1 MKQVLR
7 RGLKEMVVDDVP
19 APRPGR
25 NQVLVRPHF
34 SLISSGTETASIKTG
49 SLVSELADNPSHIS
63 KVLAAMRANGPGRT
77 VREVLAKFSD
87 YAVLGYA
94 GAGEI
99 IDMHPS
105 VRDLEIGA
113 RVAYGGEGTGHGEVI
128 ATSRQLVAQVPDD
141 LGLDGAAFATLGAI
155 AMNTVRIAQPA
166 LGETVAVIGLGLV
179 GQLVCQLARLQGARV
194 FALDLQPARVELALK
209 LGAERGFAG
218 DEGSS
223 EAIRAL
229 TDGRGVDCA
238 IVAAAA
244 KSAIPSQLA
253 LRLTRDRGRIAVVG
267 AVALEFPWLD
277 MYLKEIQLLMARAYG
292 PGSYD
297 DHYERDGED
306 YPVAYVRWTENRN
319 MTEFLRLAGNKLVNV
334 NALVS
339 HRFDL
344 DAAPQAYSAIM
355 APGTDSLAVLL
366 EYSATKGEPATPFPI
381 NRRVQLR
388 DPITTPESKI
398 RMGLVGAGNIARWAH
413 MQALQKLDTASLRAV
428 CAASGT
434 RAKSYAKRFDA
445 EYCTTEYSELLND
458 KDLDAIIIASRNP
471 LHAAQALAALEAGKH
486 VFVEK
491 PMALTE
497 AECVALLD
505 AQRASGCVLQVGFN
519 RRFAPIYKSMKSKLV
534 RRAGPAVISCRV
546 NSPGIGNGFW
556 MADPSI
562 GGAILGEA
570 CHFVDLFAWL
580 LDSEPISVGAYRL
593 PKRRSEP
600 FGENNVVASFAYAD
614 GSVAALT
621 YCTVGHPKGGG
632 ERVEA
637 FAPGVSVAAEDF
649 KTLFTPGAFREK
661 HERLVVNKGYDAQLA
676 AFARAIKG
684 EKVEYPNGYDGSRAT
699 IGCLRLLESADNG
712 GKLTLGVPTG

>member
-1 MKQVLR
+1 MKQVIR
-7 RGLKEMVVDDVP
+7 RGLKEIIVDDVP
-19 APRPGR
+19 AARPGR
-25 NQVLVRPHF
+25 QQVLVRPHF

-49 SLVSELADNPSHIS
+49 SLVSELADNPSHIQ
-63 KVLAAMRANGPGRT
+63 KVLDAMRANGPERT
-77 VREVLAKFSD
+77 VREVLAKFQD

-94 GAGEI
+94 GAGEVV
-99 IDMHPS
+99 DKHSS
-105 VRDLEIGA
+105 VRDLEIGSF
-113 RVAYGGEGTGHGEVI
+113 VAYGGEGTGHGEVI
-128 ATSRQLVAQVPDD
+128 ATTRHLVAPVPEG
-141 LGLDGAAFATLGAI
+141 LGLDHAAFATLGAI

-166 LGETVAVIGLGLV
+166 LGECVAVVGLGLV

-194 FALDLQPARVELALK
+194 FALDLNPARVELALR

-218 DEGSS
+218 SEGSP

-244 KSAIPSQLA
+244 KSAAPSQLA

-267 AVALEFPWLD
+267 AVALEFPWLE

-319 MTEFLRLAGNKLVNV
+319 MTEFLRLAATKAVDV
-334 NALVS
+334 DALVS

-344 DAAPQAYSAIM
+344 DAAPRAYSTIM

-366 EYSATKGEPATPFPI
+366 QYENEGRRTPSAELLK
-381 NRRVQLR
+381 RRVDLR
-388 DPITTPESKI
+388 PTTGV
-398 RMGLVGAGNIARWAH
+398 RTGVTRLALVGAGNIARWAH
-413 MQALQKLDTASLRAV
+413 MQALQKLSNATLRAV
-428 CAASGT
+428 CAANGSRSKAYAT
-434 RAKSYAKRFDA
+434 RFKA
-445 EYCTTEYSELLND
+445 EYCTTDFDEIL
-458 KDLDAIIIASRNP
+458 KDNEIDGVIIASRNP
-471 LHAAQALAALEAGKH
+471 LHASQALAALQAGKH

-497 AECVALLD
+497 DECAALLK
-505 AQRASGCVLQVGFN
+505 AQRETGRVLQVGFN
-519 RRFAPIYKSMKSKLV
+519 RRFAPIYKSLKKKLV
-534 RRAGPAVISCRV
+534 RRAGPAVLSARV

-570 CHFVDLFAWL
+570 CHFLDLFTWL
-580 LDSEPISVGAYRL
+580 LDSEPQTVQAYRL
-593 PKRRSEP
+593 PKRSSEP
-600 FGENNVVASFAYAD
+600 FGENNVVANFLYAD
-614 GSVAALT
+614 GSIASLT
-621 YCTVGHPKGGG
+621 YCTVGNPKGGG

-649 KTLFTPGAFREK
+649 KTMFTPGALREK
-661 HERLVVNKGYDAQLA
+661 HEKLFPDKGYDEQLA
-676 AFARAIKG
+676 AFVKAVQG
-684 EKVEYPNGYDGSRAT
+684 GQSSYPNAYDGARAT
-699 IGCLRLLESADNG
+699 IGCLRLLQSADVG
-712 GKLTLGVPTG
+712 ETVSLAFDHV